1 MPGYFPREGEVA
13 ATHHAKTAGSRQDSK
28 RDRLQLWHGARDS
41 LRFLTV
47 WSLPA
52 RARKDAKDHTFPEDG
67 KTSGRPLGE
76 SGPGG
81 LVAFPIVGLL
91 VGATSGVC
99 ATLGG
104 LFFGPAGAGLGYV
117 AGAALATGGL
127 HVDGLADSADGL
139 LAPCKTQLERLEI
152 MKDSRVGSFGV
163 MALVVVE
170 GFKALAAA
178 RLWELVFAHSLRT
191 FFSYITFT
199 SVVGCIARGL
209 AAAVVCTGTAA
220 KSSGL
225 AASLKPEKSD
235 LVAVLV
241 TSIGLVAATLG
252 ALVAAALAHLSA
264 PWWPVTAASAWAT
277 ASGTWIAWHLWCRVR
292 VGGYTGDTLGAGIEL
307 SETAALAAIATI
319 V

>member
-1 MPGYFPREGEVA
+1 
-13 ATHHAKTAGSRQDSK
+13 
-28 RDRLQLWHGARDS
+28 LQLWHGARDS

-52 RARKDAKDHTFPEDG
+52 RARKDAKELTFPEDG
-67 KTSGRPLGE
+67 ETSGRPLGE

-91 VGATSGVC
+91 VGATSGLC

-104 LFFGPAGAGLGYV
+104 LVFGPAGAGLGYV

-139 LAPCKTQLERLEI
+139 LAPCKTKLERLEI

-163 MALVVVE
+163 MALLVVE

-178 RLWELVFAHSLRT
+178 RLWQLVFAHSLRT
-191 FFSYITFT
+191 FFSYIAFT
-199 SVVGCIARGL
+199 SIVGCITRGL
-209 AAAVVCTGTAA
+209 AAVVVCTGTAA

-235 LVAVLV
+235 VVVVLV
-241 TSIGLVAATLG
+241 TSTSLIAAILG
-252 ALVAAALAHLSA
+252 ALLATALAGLSA
-264 PWWPVTAASAWAT
+264 PFWPVTAATAWAT
-277 ASGTWIAWHLWCRVR
+277 ALGTWIAWHLWCRLR

-307 SETAALAAIATI
+307 SETASLAAIAAI